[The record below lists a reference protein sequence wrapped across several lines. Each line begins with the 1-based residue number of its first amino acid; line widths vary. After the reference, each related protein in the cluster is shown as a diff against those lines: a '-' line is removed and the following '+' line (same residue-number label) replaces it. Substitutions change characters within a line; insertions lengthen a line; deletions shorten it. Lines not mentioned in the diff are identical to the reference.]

1 MEISTISGGVVGRDD
16 GAVLGVR
23 LGVRESEKGV
33 DGRDSSSRYVVFEL
47 FMLKKG
53 EH

>member
-16 GAVLGVR
+16 GAVLGIR
-23 LGVRESEKGV
+23 IGARESERGV

-47 FMLKKG
+47 QAIYRA
-53 EH
+53 